1 MPERRRLSRRAWIRR
16 MVGAVGAASVGGCS
30 RLGGGE
36 GEGTATARDSRCSD
50 GSTPAPPVFDDWLL
64 RWRPEEFTAPTLAV
78 TTLNPQTLR
87 EFPDLV
93 SVAAPF
99 LQSTQQFLDTVRL
112 PFRELE
118 RTTLVTAPRASRPA
132 YLVCRTPGSPADRRA
147 WVGRL
152 RVRTYVS
159 EEQDYRS
166 FSRHSVRWPT
176 INLIAYDDDHL
187 VATPK
192 ATDSVPLEA
201 PTRGE
206 RLIDTHLGDE
216 HPYHCYH
223 PDAMALFERLPAT
236 DLVAARVR
244 TGDDTFGDAD
254 FRAPTG
260 ARASGFT
267 FRLHWA
273 NRDLVVGT
281 DTPSSGVT
289 ATESTGTTGPT
300 ATGTPADDADG
311 VPTGDLG
318 MVVVFPEGE
327 GSVERVRSHVEDHRN
342 AAEDTA
348 GLRFEDPTIERS
360 GRVVT
365 VSETRPV
372 DAMTE

>member
-1 MPERRRLSRRAWIRR
+1 MPERRRVTRRAWLRR
-16 MVGAVGAASVGGCS
+16 TVGTVGAALVGGCS
-30 RLGGGE
+30 QLSGSE
-36 GEGTATARDSRCSD
+36 ETATVRDSRCSGGD
-50 GSTPAPPVFDDWLL
+50 TPAPSVYDDWVV
-64 RWRPEEFTAPTLAV
+64 RFGPDEFTAPTLAV

-87 EFPDLV
+87 EFPDIL
-93 SVAAPF
+93 SAAEPF
-99 LQSTQQFLDTVRL
+99 LQSTRQFLDTVRL

-118 RTTLVTAPRASRPA
+118 RTMLVSAPRAPRPA
-132 YLVCRTPGSPADRRA
+132 YLVCRNPGMPADRRG
-147 WVGRL
+147 WTGRL

-159 EEQDYRS
+159 EEPDYRS
-166 FSRHSVRWPT
+166 FSRHSVRWPI
-176 INLIAYDDDHL
+176 INLIAYDDDNL
-187 VATPK
+187 IVTPE

-223 PDAMALFERLPAT
+223 PDAKALFERLPAT
-236 DLVAARVR
+236 DLVASRVR

-260 ARASGFT
+260 ARASAFT
-267 FRLHWA
+267 FRLNWA

-281 DTPSSGVT
+281 DTPSS
-289 ATESTGTTGPT
+289 ARTETTGATDPT
-300 ATGTPADDADG
+300 ATATTPDDADE

-318 MVVVFPEGE
+318 MVVVFPDGE
-327 GSVERVRSHVEDHRN
+327 RSVERVRSHVEDHRN
-342 AAEDTA
+342 AADGTP

-360 GRVVT
+360 GRIVT
-365 VSETRPV
+365 VSETRGV